1 MKDSLKTELK
11 DKIINYVLLNYN
23 FESIP
28 DDLERDIY
36 DFLLDFIINL
46 PLKTHLRLLFKKF
59 F

>member
-1 MKDSLKTELK
+1 MT
-11 DKIINYVLLNYN
+11 YN

-36 DFLLDFIINL
+36 DFLLDFIISL